1 MDLFEKCYR
10 YTDAKEAIR
19 SGYYPYFTPISS
31 TDGTEVV
38 IRGQRLIMIGSNN
51 YLGLTTHPKVKEAA
65 EEALRKYGTGCTGS
79 RFLNGT
85 LDIHEKLE
93 EALAEFVGKQTALV
107 FSTGYQTNLGTIS
120 SLLGRGDY
128 VIVDKA
134 DHASI
139 IDGCILSQAEMRR
152 YRHNDMENLRKILEE
167 LKDGGKLLVVDGV
180 FSMEGDLA
188 NLPDIVDLAGRYG
201 CRVMVDDAHGLGVM
215 GPGGRG
221 TAAHFGISDEVDL
234 IMGTFSKSF
243 ASIGGFIAGEA
254 DVIGYIKHHARSL
267 IFSASMP
274 PASVATVYAALQ
286 VIQEEPERIAHLW
299 QITRKMREGYR
310 SLGLD
315 IGSSQTP
322 IIPIIIGDRERTFM
336 MWKELFRE
344 GVFVNPAIPPAV
356 PPGRALLRTSYMA
369 THTEEQMDR
378 VLETMEKVGR
388 KVGVLGREV

>member
-1 MDLFEKCYR
+1 
-10 YTDAKEAIR
+10 
-19 SGYYPYFTPISS
+19 
-31 TDGTEVV
+31 
-38 IRGQRLIMIGSNN
+38 
-51 YLGLTTHPKVKEAA
+51 H
-65 EEALRKYGTGCTGS
+65 
-79 RFLNGT
+79 
-85 LDIHEKLE
+85 
-93 EALAEFVGKQTALV
+93 
-107 FSTGYQTNLGTIS
+107 
-120 SLLGRGDY
+120 
-128 VIVDKA
+128 
-134 DHASI
+134 
-139 IDGCILSQAEMRR
+139 
-152 YRHNDMENLRKILEE
+152 
-167 LKDGGKLLVVDGV
+167 
-180 FSMEGDLA
+180 
-188 NLPDIVDLAGRYG
+188 
-201 CRVMVDDAHGLGVM
+201 LGV
-215 GPGGRG
+215 
-221 TAAHFGISDEVDL
+221 SEDVDL

-286 VIQEEPERIAHLW
+286 VIKEEPERIENLW
-299 QITRKMREGYR
+299 RITRKMHEGYK
-310 SLGLD
+310 SLGFD
-315 IGSSQTP
+315 IGPSQTP